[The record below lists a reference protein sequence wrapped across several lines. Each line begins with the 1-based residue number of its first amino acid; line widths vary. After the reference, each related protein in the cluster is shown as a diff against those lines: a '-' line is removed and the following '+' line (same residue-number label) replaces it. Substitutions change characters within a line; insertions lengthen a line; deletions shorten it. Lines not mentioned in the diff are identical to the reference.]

1 MESSVRP
8 ETLALGALIEATI
21 ERVVIDGSK
30 QRSDGMLFLG
40 NRHTAFPVLVVQDP
54 VLEPVDKLVWMTIL
68 LQAQATGG
76 YTAFPSYDYIRTTAN
91 IASKSTVAR
100 SIAVLRAARW
110 LTLCARV
117 RERSGR
123 FRGNVFALH
132 DEPLPLVDVLHLD
145 TGYMQF
151 LHDAHEECTRPG
163 ATCCEQAAGNP
174 ARRYSQWCR
183 YLCQRPSGKLPHGGI
198 RDAVE
203 RG

>member
-1 MESSVRP
+1 MTESDRPENSVHP
-8 ETLALGALIEATI
+8 ETLALGALIQATI
-21 ERVVIDGSK
+21 ERVAANRPK
-30 QRSDGMLFLG
+30 HPSDGMLFLG
-40 NRHTAFPVLVVQDP
+40 NRHTAFPN
-54 VLEPVDKLVWMTIL
+54 
-68 LQAQATGG
+68 
-76 YTAFPSYDYIRTTAN
+76 YDYIRATVN

-100 SIAVLRAARW
+100 SIAVLRTTRW

-117 RERSGR
+117 RERSSR
-123 FRGNVFALH
+123 FQGNVFALH
-132 DEPLPLVDVLHLD
+132 DEPLPLVDALHLD

-174 ARRYSQWCR
+174 GRRYSQWCR